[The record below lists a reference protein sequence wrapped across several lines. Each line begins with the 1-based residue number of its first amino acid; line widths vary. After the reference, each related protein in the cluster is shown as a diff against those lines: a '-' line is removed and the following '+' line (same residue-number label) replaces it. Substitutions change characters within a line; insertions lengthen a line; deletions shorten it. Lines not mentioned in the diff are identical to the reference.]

1 MHKLVPRHVEK
12 IAARSTGG
20 SDTHG
25 EMAAVSV
32 SSEAG
37 SCFPARL
44 MKGLR
49 YLSTKA
55 PPLPLADCTQPASCT
70 CTYKKYNDRRAD
82 LRRSHEISGIRR
94 PSPEQDQRT
103 TRGRRKRDLEK

>member
-1 MHKLVPRHVEK
+1 MWKKSQP
-12 IAARSTGG
+12 AAPVAPKRKVKW
-20 SDTHG
+20 H
-25 EMAAVSV
+25 AVSV

-44 MKGLR
+44 LKEQR
-49 YLSTKA
+49 FLSTEA
-55 PPLPLADCTQPASCT
+55 PPLPLADCTQPASCN
-70 CTYKKYNDRRAD
+70 CTYKKFDDRRTE

-94 PSPEQDQRT
+94 PSPEQEQRT

>member
-1 MHKLVPRHVEK
+1 MIWKKSQP
-12 IAARSTGG
+12 AAPVAPKPKAKW
-20 SDTHG
+20 H
-25 EMAAVSV
+25 AVSV

-44 MKGLR
+44 LKGQR
-49 YLSTKA
+49 FLSTEA
-55 PPLPLADCTQPASCT
+55 PLLPLADCTQPASCS
-70 CTYKKYNDRRAD
+70 CTYKKFDDRRAG

-94 PSPEQDQRT
+94 PSPEHEQRT

>member
-1 MHKLVPRHVEK
+1 MWKKSQP
-12 IAARSTGG
+12 AAPVTPKPKVQW
-20 SDTHG
+20 H
-25 EMAAVSV
+25 AVSV

-37 SCFPARL
+37 SCFHARL
-44 MKGLR
+44 LKGLR
-49 YLSTKA
+49 FLSTEA

-70 CTYKKYNDRRAD
+70 CTYKKYSDRRAE